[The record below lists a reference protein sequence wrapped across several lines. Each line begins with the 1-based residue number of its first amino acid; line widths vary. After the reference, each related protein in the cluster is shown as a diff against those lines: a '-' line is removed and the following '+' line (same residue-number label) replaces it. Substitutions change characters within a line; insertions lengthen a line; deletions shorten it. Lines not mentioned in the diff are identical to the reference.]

1 MSSLSYA
8 RIPLVGEEV
17 RVYRNL
23 HAAQWSVQVRVPG
36 KGWRVAFH
44 AANVVLGSAR
54 FEVNETGRQ
63 KVLQERKKNVHAF
76 VRGRVVSFSWP
87 RVTAHFSRPVTYNPY
102 KAPTFVVASTFPAV
116 PVTEAGGVWL
126 SDDNYSSRV
135 WTTQE

>member
-1 MSSLSYA
+1 MSDLEYG
-8 RIPLVGEEV
+8 RIPAVGEQV

-23 HAAQWSVQVRVPG
+23 HRACWSVQVRVPG

-54 FEVNETGRQ
+54 FTVNETGRQ
-63 KVLQERKKNVHAF
+63 KVLRERKKNVHAF
-76 VRGRVVSFSWP
+76 VVGALVSCSWP
-87 RVTAHFSRPVTYNPY
+87 RVTAHFMRPVTYNPF

-116 PVTEAGGVWL
+116 PVTEAGGAWL
-126 SDDNYSSRV
+126 TDDNTSRV